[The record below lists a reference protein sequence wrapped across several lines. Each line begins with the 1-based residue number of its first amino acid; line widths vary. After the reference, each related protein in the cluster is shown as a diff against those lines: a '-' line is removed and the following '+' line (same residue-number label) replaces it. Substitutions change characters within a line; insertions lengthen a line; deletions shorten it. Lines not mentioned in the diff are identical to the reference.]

1 METGSLMP
9 NFSNVFQ
16 TQLLFGQ
23 NQESEIGR
31 QIKYLSGSKV
41 LLHYAKPGGPIEGLL
56 DNVRRS
62 LRSAGLDYVELSGVD
77 ENPRVDTVI
86 DAVKLCK
93 RENVDFILGVG
104 SVNIF
109 LSSKIIA
116 ASVKLDGN
124 FYSLFSHE
132 VDAENVLPLG
142 LISTTVC
149 GGVANVGKA
158 AVFSKL
164 DDGSL
169 KFYELKSPY
178 IAPKFIVYN
187 PDLCLYDDKDLS
199 YSIVRILTVLLRRY
213 FTPNMCEM
221 LSERII
227 ESTMS
232 FVLNIYERLRER
244 PYELELVS
252 NLMWASINSNINRM
266 YDVSS
271 SMSLEILSRSI
282 SAVYDCPFEQS
293 AIVVMLAF
301 LEFSKTKSATKLAQ
315 LGYNVFN
322 VRSDF
327 SNVDDAAKRTVKAI
341 KDVVKELGLPTSLQD
356 LHGSGQDIKL
366 ILNKAGFPEVD
377 TIGDFEKLNKLD
389 CEVILSLAI

>member
-1 METGSLMP
+1 
-9 NFSNVFQ
+9 
-16 TQLLFGQ
+16 
-23 NQESEIGR
+23 
-31 QIKYLSGSKV
+31 
-41 LLHYAKPGGPIEGLL
+41 
-56 DNVRRS
+56 
-62 LRSAGLDYVELSGVD
+62 
-77 ENPRVDTVI
+77 
-86 DAVKLCK
+86 
-93 RENVDFILGVG
+93 
-104 SVNIF
+104 
-109 LSSKIIA
+109 
-116 ASVKLDGN
+116 
-124 FYSLFSHE
+124 
-132 VDAENVLPLG
+132 
-142 LISTTVC
+142 
-149 GGVANVGKA
+149 
-158 AVFSKL
+158 
-164 DDGSL
+164 
-169 KFYELKSPY
+169 
-178 IAPKFIVYN
+178 
-187 PDLCLYDDKDLS
+187 
-199 YSIVRILTVLLRRY
+199 
-213 FTPNMCEM
+213 MCDM

-322 VRSDF
+322 VRYDF